1 MQMTTRTTLTSVLT
15 GALGLALLMSAACGK
30 KNEYSGDTAAA
41 GGAVTSAAPA
51 ANLQVADVKLGKRLG
66 ADKQV
71 ADETDTFGTRDTIY
85 AAVHTTGFASSA
97 QLSARWMFESGQQVD
112 ERTETI
118 SPTTDAYTEFHI
130 SKPSGWPPGKYMVHI
145 LLNGQEVQTK
155 EFTVKK

>member
-1 MQMTTRTTLTSVLT
+1 MHTTTRTIRTSVLA

-30 KNEYSGDTAAA
+30 KNERAGDTTAA
-41 GGAVTSAAPA
+41 GGAVASAAPA

-85 AAVHTTGFASSA
+85 ASVHTTGFSSGA
-97 QLSARWMFESGQQVD
+97 RLTARWMFESGQQVD

-118 SPTTDAYTEFHI
+118 APTSDTYTEFHI
-130 SKPSGWPPGKYMVHI
+130 AKPSGWPPGKYMVHI
-145 LLNGQEVQTK
+145 LLDGQEVQTK
-155 EFTVKK
+155 DFSVKK